1 MEEAA
6 KSPALGFSI
15 QIQIDPS
22 RQIVA
27 QTHLDRDASLEEIND
42 LFDKVMMASDRQAAR
57 YKLEELHKHFAEHEE
72 GYDRLVKNLE
82 LVDQQAQ
89 SAWETGKRRGPV
101 QLSAKERADRANA
114 EANVKHW
121 QAVKE
126 RIIKEIDACEDKL
139 YPRVSR
145 EGRKAL
151 KDAA

>member
-1 MEEAA
+1 MEEAV

-27 QTHLDRDASLEEIND
+27 QTHLDRGASVEEIND

-57 YKLEELHKHFAEHEE
+57 YKTEELRKHLAEHEE
-72 GYDRLVKNLE
+72 GYDRLIANLE

-89 SAWETGKRRGPV
+89 TQWETGKRRGPV

-126 RIIKEIDACEDKL
+126 RILKEIEDCERKL
-139 YPRVSR
+139 HPW
-145 EGRKAL
+145 KAL
-151 KDAA
+151 RDAA